1 MNPIRVLLADDHT
14 LVRAGIRSLLQ
25 NIGEVEVV
33 AEADDGREALRLIAS
48 LQPDIVL
55 MDIAMPNLNG
65 LEAAARVS
73 KEFPNVR
80 VIILSMYA
88 NEEYVLQSL
97 RAGAAGYL
105 LKGARAA
112 ELELAVASVAR
123 GETYLSPAASK
134 HVIVDYVQRAGG
146 DAVPSQD
153 ERNPT
158 ERLTPRQREILQL
171 IAEGHSTKE
180 IALALN
186 ISVKTAES
194 HRTQIMER
202 LGIHDIAGLVRYAIR
217 AGMIDPQR

>member
-1 MNPIRVLLADDHT
+1 MSPIRIMLADDHT
-14 LVRAGIRSLLQ
+14 LVRAGIRALLQ
-25 NIGEVEVV
+25 NISEVEVV
-33 AEADDGREALRLIAS
+33 AEADDGREALKLIAS

-65 LEAAARVS
+65 LEAAARVT

-134 HVIVDYVQRAGG
+134 HVIVDYVQRSAG
-146 DAVPSQD
+146 DAVPGQD
-153 ERNPT
+153 ERNPI

-171 IAEGHSTKE
+171 IAEGRSTKE
-180 IALALN
+180 IAQTLD
-186 ISVKTAES
+186 ISVKTAET
-194 HRTQIMER
+194 HRTQMMER

-217 AGMIDPQR
+217 AGLVDPQQ

>member
-1 MNPIRVLLADDHT
+1 MSRIRVLLADDHA

-33 AEADDGREALRLIAS
+33 AEADDGREALKLIAS

-65 LEAAARVS
+65 LEAAMRVT

-80 VIILSMYA
+80 VIILSMHA

-134 HVIVDYVQRAGG
+134 HVIVDYVQRSAG
-146 DAVPSQD
+146 DALSSQD
-153 ERNPT
+153 ERSPV

-180 IALALN
+180 IAHTLN
-186 ISVKTAES
+186 ISVKTAET

-217 AGMIDPQR
+217 AGLIDPER